1 MNDPTDDQIS
11 TTDAELWRPI
21 PGYEGYYEA
30 SNLGRIRSVDLWM
43 SNSHRTRSLRGRVLT
58 PTLDRNRLKVSISV
72 EGKRRYVLAS
82 RLIGMAWLG
91 VPPDGH
97 RIAHISEDQTDN
109 RIENLT
115 IMSVRE
121 IGIRNGRRNL
131 GKTRDVCQRGLH
143 PLTGSNV
150 SVNRNGSRQCLAC
163 RQAAARAWR
172 EARKTS

>member
-1 MNDPTDDQIS
+1 MNEMHEQ
-11 TTDAELWRPI
+11 WRPI

-30 SNLGRIRSVDLWM
+30 SNLGRIRSINLQ
-43 SNSHRTRSLRGRVLT
+43 SRGARSLQSRVLT
-58 PTLDRNRLKVSISV
+58 PRLDGGRLKVSISV
-72 EGKRRYVLAS
+72 RGKRRYALAS
-82 RLIGMAWLG
+82 RLIGTAWLG
-91 VPPDGH
+91 IPPDDH

-109 RIENLT
+109 RVENLA
-115 IMSVRE
+115 IMSVSE
-121 IGIRNGRRNL
+121 IGIRNGRRNR

-172 EARKTS
+172 EARKGALRGERR